1 MLSNQHRTIGR
12 CMRLAVIISTSGL
25 SPCVSSSELQPT
37 APQLQSGDSGQYW
50 VSESGR
56 YQLSY
61 QSQVEPIVIN
71 QIHSWILHLETE
83 EGQTVS
89 AAEMTLKGGMPEHNH
104 GLPTKPRISASE
116 DEGYYLVEGIRFHMR
131 GHWEIEIKIIQ
142 GTNID
147 TVLIP
152 LDL

>member
-1 MLSNQHRTIGR
+1 MTLRY
-12 CMRLAVIISTSGL
+12 LII
-25 SPCVSSSELQPT
+25 
-37 APQLQSGDSGQYW
+37 
-50 VSESGR
+50 
-56 YQLSY
+56 
-61 QSQVEPIVIN
+61 
-71 QIHSWILHLETE
+71 QIHNWILHLETE

-104 GLPTKPRISASE
+104 GLPTKPRISESE

>member
-1 MLSNQHRTIGR
+1 MNLVSDTRSLLQDVRDEYQDTWLMLTDK
-12 CMRLAVIISTSGL
+12 
-25 SPCVSSSELQPT
+25 P
-37 APQLQSGDSGQYW
+37 
-50 VSESGR
+50 
-56 YQLSY
+56 LSY
-61 QSQVEPIVIN
+61 QSQVDPISIN
-71 QIHSWILHLETE
+71 QIHNWILHLETA

-89 AAEMTLKGGMPEHNH
+89 AAEMTLKGGMPEHDH
-104 GLPTKPRISASE
+104 GLPTKPRISASQ

-131 GHWEIEIKIIQ
+131 GHWELEFKINH